1 MPRIKTI
8 AILFLSAALVLPPAR
23 MAARTSVSPERLK
36 SRVEFLSD
44 TLCDGRSMGTR
55 GNFEAMA
62 YIARNFCACGME
74 VELQSFEVDG
84 RTGHN
89 VIARH
94 FGNPAFPA
102 YTLVTAYYDG
112 MGRIG
117 GRMFPGADANAS
129 GVAALLETA
138 WYLKD
143 SPGNYIFV
151 ALDGHNA
158 NMSGAMCCQQKFRN
172 PRRVVNLDILGS
184 TLAPVTPLKPNYL
197 IVLGGAQYARSL
209 ESEDLFNDLVLYY
222 DYYGSQRFTELFYK
236 NISDQKYWLD
246 NGVTCFMFT
255 SGITENTNKY
265 YDDAWSLD
273 YDIFAKRVSLI
284 CRWLA
289 KQ

>member
-1 MPRIKTI
+1 M
-8 AILFLSAALVLPPAR
+8 LPPAG
-23 MAARTSVSPERLK
+23 MAAQISVSPERLK

-44 TLCDGRSMGTR
+44 TLCDGRSMGTS

-62 YIARNFCACGME
+62 YVARNFCACGME
-74 VELQSFEVDG
+74 VELQPFVVDG
-84 RTGHN
+84 KVGHN

-117 GRMFPGADANAS
+117 GRMLPGADANAS
-129 GVAALLETA
+129 GVAALLEA
-138 WYLKD
+138 AGYLKD
-143 SPGNYIFV
+143 SPRNYIFV

-158 NMSGAMCCQQKFRN
+158 NMSGAMHCQQKFKD
-172 PRRVVNLDILGS
+172 PQRVVNLDILGS
-184 TLAPVTPLKPNYL
+184 TLAPVTPLRPDYL

-209 ESEDLFNDLVLYY
+209 ESEDIFNELVLYY
-222 DYYGSQRFTELFYK
+222 DYYGSQRFTELFYRR
-236 NISDQKYWLD
+236 ISDQKYWLD
-246 NGVTCFMFT
+246 NGVACFMFT
-255 SGITENTNKY
+255 SGITDNTNKY

-273 YDIFAKRVSLI
+273 YDVFAKRVNLI

-289 KQ
+289 KH